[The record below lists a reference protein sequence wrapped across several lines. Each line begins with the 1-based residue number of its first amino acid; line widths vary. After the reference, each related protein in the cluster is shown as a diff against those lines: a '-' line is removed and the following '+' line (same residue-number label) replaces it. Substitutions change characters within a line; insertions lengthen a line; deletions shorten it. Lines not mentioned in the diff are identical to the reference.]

1 MNRALSEAFARYGM
15 SVSVLRGGEM
25 AETKAFLQLV
35 KRESGEEPFSVTV
48 LGAVSEQCWRYLG
61 PAEVR
66 IEMGDRVVCGE
77 KQYIVR
83 RAAPFYAGEEIVYY
97 WAILHP
103 EEAST

>member
-1 MNRALSEAFARYGM
+1 M
-15 SVSVLRGGEM
+15 
-25 AETKAFLQLV
+25 
-35 KRESGEEPFSVTV
+35 
-48 LGAVSEQCWRYLG
+48 SEQGGRFLG

-97 WAILHP
+97 WAILHR
-103 EEAST
+103 EETT